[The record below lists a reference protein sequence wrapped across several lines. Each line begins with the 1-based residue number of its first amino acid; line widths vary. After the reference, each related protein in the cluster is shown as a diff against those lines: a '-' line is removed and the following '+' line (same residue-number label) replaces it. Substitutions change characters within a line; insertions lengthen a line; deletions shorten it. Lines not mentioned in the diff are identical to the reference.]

1 MRTLAERTSQV
12 AFYRAFLM
20 ARASFSPSDFGV
32 DLSKDEFVDRMV
44 EAFGGVYRDGWTVD
58 ELLLHP
64 REALNFC
71 DQVRRRYGYFDVPDD
86 IILRSIMQRRK
97 NPNA

>member
-1 MRTLAERTSQV
+1 
-12 AFYRAFLM
+12 
-20 ARASFSPSDFGV
+20 
-32 DLSKDEFVDRMV
+32 
-44 EAFGGVYRDGWTVD
+44 VYRDGWTVD